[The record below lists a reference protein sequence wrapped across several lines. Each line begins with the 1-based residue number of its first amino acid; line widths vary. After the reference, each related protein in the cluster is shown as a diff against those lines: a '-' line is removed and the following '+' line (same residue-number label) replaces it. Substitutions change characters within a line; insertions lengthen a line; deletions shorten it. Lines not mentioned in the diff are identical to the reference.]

1 MNVKKAVKIIKA
13 AFGFSNTE
21 LLIANAADGVI
32 SAGVTL
38 AVLCRAFV
46 SAKGDVKALLQ
57 KVRTFNLDGVD
68 TVVSVR
74 DLKVGND
81 EQKKAGKRFA
91 TLQTTFWR
99 IGLEDA
105 TPAQKAVAEKAAKK
119 ATATKQAAAKVAVI
133 ESITESPKAVIKL
146 VKVQVAAL
154 QKKEKAPFDIPA
166 AIAAWEALGAVYT
179 K

>member
-1 MNVKKAVKIIKA
+1 MKQKQVVKSIRA
-13 AFGFSNTE
+13 AFGF
-21 LLIANAADGVI
+21 NAIEKSIVDAVDGTI

-38 AVLCRAFV
+38 ATLCRAFV
-46 SAKGDVKALLQ
+46 ATKGDVKALLQ
-57 KVRTFNLDGVD
+57 KLRTFALDNVD

-81 EQKKAGKRFA
+81 EQKKAGRRFA

-133 ESITESPKAVIKL
+133 ESITESPKAILKL

-166 AIAAWEALGAVYT
+166 AIAAWEALGAVY